1 MFGRRKKNET
11 VAVTTTKAPVKAK
24 SIKTGSTTI
33 IVDCIEIKGDIKGCD
48 AIHIDGTIHGDID
61 VEQSVVIGEKGSVYG
76 NVKSKKVVVSGLLE
90 GSIVC
95 ENLEVTIKGRIS
107 DNIKA
112 KTIISDGNIEANV
125 YSEESILIQGN
136 GKTISEKIHSKTIV
150 VDGSVKGNLV
160 ATQLLEIHKN
170 GIVEGSMSVKNIKTQ
185 EGGRMLGSMATYMEV
200 KATKTEKVKT
210 EKTETEIEKVEEE
223 DSFFNKD

>member
-1 MFGRRKKNET
+1 MFGRSKNKSKNEET
-11 VAVTTTKAPVKAK
+11 VVVKSVAPVK
-24 SIKTGSTTI
+24 SVKTGSTTI
-33 IVDCIEIKGDIKGCD
+33 VVDCIEIKGDIKGCG
-48 AIHIDGTIHGDID
+48 AIHIDGTIHGDIE

-76 NVKSKKVVVSGLLE
+76 NIKSRKVVVSGLLE

-95 ENLEVTIKGRIS
+95 DNLEVTIKGRIS

-112 KTIISDGNIEANV
+112 KTIVSDGHIEANV

-170 GIVEGSMSVKNIKTQ
+170 GVVEGSMSVKNIKTQ

-200 KATKTEKVKT
+200 KATKVENIKA
-210 EKTETEIEKVEEE
+210 EAVEEVEE
-223 DSFFNKD
+223 DGFFNKD